1 MSVWQAKV
9 ATLFP
14 EMFPGVLGQSL
25 AGRALENGIWSLEVK
40 DIRDHAT
47 DRHRTVDDNPFG
59 GGAGMVMRPDIVD
72 AALRELRAD
81 APQLPLI
88 YLSPRG
94 KVLNQKR
101 CRELA
106 AGPGAILLCGR
117 YEGID
122 QRVLDEHQAEE
133 VSIGDYILMGGE
145 LPAMVLIESCI
156 RLIEGTVNKTESVD
170 EESFET
176 GLLEYPHYTRPA
188 NWNGRD
194 VPEILLSRSSCQ
206 GTSLAA
212 CSGRRNYPCAQTGP
226 LGPVCRKREHQRG
239 LNHDQHHPAARKR
252 AARQNR

>member
-25 AGRALENGIWSLEVK
+25 AGKALENGIWSLDVK

-122 QRVLDEHQAEE
+122 QRVLDEHEAEE
-133 VSIGDYILMGGE
+133 ISIGDYILMGGE

-194 VPEILLSRSSCQ
+194 VPEILLSGHHAKVQAWRHAQ
-206 GTSLAA
+206 AEEITRA
-212 CSGRRNYPCAQTGP
+212 RRPDLWDRYVANGNIKE
-226 LGPVCRKREHQRG
+226 G
-239 LNHDQHHPAARKR
+239 
-252 AARQNR
+252 

>member
-25 AGRALENGIWSLEVK
+25 AGRALENGIWSLDVK

-194 VPEILLSRSSCQ
+194 VPEILLSGHHAKVQAWRHAQ
-206 GTSLAA
+206 AEEITRE
-212 CSGRRNYPCAQTGP
+212 RRPD
-226 LGPVCRKREHQRG
+226 LW
-239 LNHDQHHPAARKR
+239 DQYVANGNIKEG
-252 AARQNR
+252 

>member
-25 AGRALENGIWSLEVK
+25 AGRALENGIWSLDVK

-106 AGPGAILLCGR
+106 EGPGAILLCGR

-133 VSIGDYILMGGE
+133 ISIGDYILMGGE

-188 NWNGRD
+188 NWNGRE
-194 VPEILLSRSSCQ
+194 VPEILLSGHHAKVQAWRHAQ
-206 GTSLAA
+206 AEEITRA
-212 CSGRRNYPCAQTGP
+212 RRPD
-226 LGPVCRKREHQRG
+226 LW
-239 LNHDQHHPAARKR
+239 DQYVANGNIKEG
-252 AARQNR
+252 

>member
-25 AGRALENGIWSLEVK
+25 AGKALENGIWSLDVK

-133 VSIGDYILMGGE
+133 ISIGDYILMGGE

-188 NWNGRD
+188 NWNGRE
-194 VPEILLSRSSCQ
+194 VPEILLSGHHAKVQAWRHAQ
-206 GTSLAA
+206 AEEITRA
-212 CSGRRNYPCAQTGP
+212 RRPDLWDRYVANGNIKE
-226 LGPVCRKREHQRG
+226 G
-239 LNHDQHHPAARKR
+239 
-252 AARQNR
+252 

>member
-25 AGRALENGIWSLEVK
+25 AGKALENGIWSLDVK

-133 VSIGDYILMGGE
+133 ISIGDYILMGGE

-194 VPEILLSRSSCQ
+194 VPEILLSGHHAKYKPGGMLRQ
-206 GTSLAA
+206 KKLPARDARTFGTGTWQTGTS
-212 CSGRRNYPCAQTGP
+212 
-226 LGPVCRKREHQRG
+226 KRVK
-239 LNHDQHHPAARKR
+239 P
-252 AARQNR
+252 

>member
-25 AGRALENGIWSLEVK
+25 AGKALENGIWSLDVK

-133 VSIGDYILMGGE
+133 ISIGDYILMGGE

-156 RLIEGTVNKTESVD
+156 RLIEGTVNKTESVN

-194 VPEILLSRSSCQ
+194 VPEILLSGHHAKVQAWRHAQ
-206 GTSLAA
+206 AEEITRE
-212 CSGRRNYPCAQTGP
+212 RRPD
-226 LGPVCRKREHQRG
+226 LW
-239 LNHDQHHPAARKR
+239 DQYVANGNIKEG
-252 AARQNR
+252 

>member
-25 AGRALENGIWSLEVK
+25 AGKALENGIWSLDVK

-133 VSIGDYILMGGE
+133 ISIGDYILMGGE

-194 VPEILLSRSSCQ
+194 VPEILLSGHHAKVQAWRHAQ
-206 GTSLAA
+206 AEEITRA
-212 CSGRRNYPCAQTGP
+212 RRPDLWDRYVANGNIKE
-226 LGPVCRKREHQRG
+226 G
-239 LNHDQHHPAARKR
+239 
-252 AARQNR
+252 

>member
-25 AGRALENGIWSLEVK
+25 AGKALENGIWSLDVK

-72 AALRELRAD
+72 AALRELRAE

-133 VSIGDYILMGGE
+133 ISIGDYILMGGE

-194 VPEILLSRSSCQ
+194 VPEILLSGHHAKVQAWRHAQ
-206 GTSLAA
+206 AEEITRE
-212 CSGRRNYPCAQTGP
+212 RRPDLWDRYVANGNIKE
-226 LGPVCRKREHQRG
+226 G
-239 LNHDQHHPAARKR
+239 
-252 AARQNR
+252 

>member
-25 AGRALENGIWSLEVK
+25 AGKALENGIWSLDVK

-194 VPEILLSRSSCQ
+194 VPEILLSGHHAKVQAWRHAQ
-206 GTSLAA
+206 AEEITRE
-212 CSGRRNYPCAQTGP
+212 RRPD
-226 LGPVCRKREHQRG
+226 LW
-239 LNHDQHHPAARKR
+239 DQYVANGNIKEG
-252 AARQNR
+252 

>member
-25 AGRALENGIWSLEVK
+25 AGKALENGIWSLDVK

-133 VSIGDYILMGGE
+133 ISIGDYILMGGE

-194 VPEILLSRSSCQ
+194 VPEILLSGHHAKVQAWRHAQ
-206 GTSLAA
+206 AEEITRT
-212 CSGRRNYPCAQTGP
+212 RRPDLWDRYVANGNIKE
-226 LGPVCRKREHQRG
+226 G
-239 LNHDQHHPAARKR
+239 
-252 AARQNR
+252 

>member
-25 AGRALENGIWSLEVK
+25 AGRALENGIWSLDVK

-133 VSIGDYILMGGE
+133 ISIGDYILMGGE

-194 VPEILLSRSSCQ
+194 VPEILLSGHHAKVQAWRHAQ
-206 GTSLAA
+206 AEEITRE
-212 CSGRRNYPCAQTGP
+212 RRPD
-226 LGPVCRKREHQRG
+226 LW
-239 LNHDQHHPAARKR
+239 DQYVANGNIKEG
-252 AARQNR
+252 

>member
-25 AGRALENGIWSLEVK
+25 AGRALENGIWSLDVK

-106 AGPGAILLCGR
+106 AGPGVILLCGR

-194 VPEILLSRSSCQ
+194 VPEILLSGHHAKVQAWRHAQ
-206 GTSLAA
+206 AEEITRE
-212 CSGRRNYPCAQTGP
+212 RRPD
-226 LGPVCRKREHQRG
+226 LW
-239 LNHDQHHPAARKR
+239 DQYVANGNIKEG
-252 AARQNR
+252 